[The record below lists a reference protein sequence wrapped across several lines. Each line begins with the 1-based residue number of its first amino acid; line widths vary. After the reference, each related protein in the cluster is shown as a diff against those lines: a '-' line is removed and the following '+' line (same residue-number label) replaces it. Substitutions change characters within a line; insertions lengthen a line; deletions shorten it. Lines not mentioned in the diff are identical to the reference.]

1 MIKIMLVDD
10 HQIFRDSIRLLFSFE
25 NDLEVVGDVSDGIE
39 VLDMLAKL
47 QPDIILM
54 DISMQD
60 LGGVETTHLVKK
72 LYPHI
77 KILIL
82 SMNSESHHILNA
94 LEAGVDGYLLKS
106 AGRNEVLRAI
116 RAVHEGSS
124 YFSKE
129 VSYNIVRQLSQQ
141 NKPKE
146 ERQEVPLT
154 AREIEI
160 LSLIAQ
166 EYSNPEIAEKL
177 FISVRTVDS
186 HRRNIIEKLG
196 VKNTAGL
203 VRYAIENELLPV
215 S

>member
-1 MIKIMLVDD
+1 MIKILLVDD

-25 NDLEVVGDVSDGIE
+25 SDLEVIGDVSDGTE
-39 VLDMLAKL
+39 VLDVLNRL
-47 QPDIILM
+47 HPDIILM

-60 LGGVETTHLVKK
+60 LSGVETTHLVKQH
-72 LYPHI
+72 YPHI

-82 SMNSESHHILNA
+82 SMNSESHHILKA

-116 RAVHEGSS
+116 RAVYEGSS

-203 VRYAIENELLPV
+203 VRYAIENELLPIN
-215 S
+215 